1 MKKIKF
7 PLIFQII
14 ITVSLAM
21 FAVNAHAADAHFV
34 FVGHSPDSDTWWNTV
49 KNGIKAA
56 NKDFNVDTPFRNPP
70 NGDLA
75 DMARLIEQAAA
86 ENVDGVISTIANYDV
101 LKSSLDKVRAK
112 GILLITVNSGTV
124 DESRKLG
131 ALMHIGQA
139 EYVAG
144 KAAGERAKADGIKN
158 YLCVNHYATNVASF
172 ERSRGFGEAIG
183 ADFKSSTIDS
193 GQDPTEVASKVT
205 GYLRS
210 HPDTQSVLA
219 LGPNS
224 ADPSIQVLKKLGLAG
239 KTYFA
244 TFDLSPDIV
253 KGIKD
258 GTVKF
263 AIDQQ
268 PYLQGYIPVAILA
281 ILKKQKINDVQKAT
295 ELLKADPNFQKHL
308 ADYGLDPVYG
318 DRDISSGPGFVTK
331 DNVEKVEK
339 YAGEYR

>member
-1 MKKIKF
+1 M
-7 PLIFQII
+7 
-14 ITVSLAM
+14 
-21 FAVNAHAADAHFV
+21 
-34 FVGHSPDSDTWWNTV
+34 
-49 KNGIKAA
+49 
-56 NKDFNVDTPFRNPP
+56 
-70 NGDLA
+70 
-75 DMARLIEQAAA
+75 
-86 ENVDGVISTIANYDV
+86 
-101 LKSSLDKVRAK
+101 
-112 GILLITVNSGTV
+112 
-124 DESRKLG
+124 
-131 ALMHIGQA
+131 
-139 EYVAG
+139 
-144 KAAGERAKADGIKN
+144 
-158 YLCVNHYATNVASF
+158 
-172 ERSRGFGEAIG
+172 
-183 ADFKSSTIDS
+183 
-193 GQDPTEVASKVT
+193 
-205 GYLRS
+205 
-210 HPDTQSVLA
+210 LA

-224 ADPSIQVLKKLGLAG
+224 ADPTIQVLKKLGLAG

-281 ILKKQKINDVQKAT
+281 IMKKQKINDVQKAT

-308 ADYGLDPVYG
+308 AEYGLDPVYG